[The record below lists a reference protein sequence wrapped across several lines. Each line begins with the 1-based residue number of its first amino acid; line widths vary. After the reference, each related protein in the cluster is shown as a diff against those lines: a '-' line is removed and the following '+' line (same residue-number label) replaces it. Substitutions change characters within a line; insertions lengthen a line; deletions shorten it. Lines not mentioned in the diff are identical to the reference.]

1 MNVNNVYE
9 SENQTWTSYNPKPRK
24 RDIMRG
30 YMIHN
35 YIWISKMKSIKVM
48 RDHTSKPSKHNKSIC
63 AYKKP
68 NVYAQTKYIHD

>member
-1 MNVNNVYE
+1 
-9 SENQTWTSYNPKPRK
+9 
-24 RDIMRG
+24 MRG

-48 RDHTSKPSKHNKSIC
+48 RDHTSKPSKHNRSIC